1 MLMFNKKKD
10 IDKDKKNEEEKV
22 IDEEIDDSNVREII
36 VERRSGFNFSEV
48 IIIMII
54 AIMFGFLLGN
64 IVNFVVFNDNFSS
77 DELDE
82 LVTTYNNII
91 DNYYEDVDKEELIDA
106 GIQGMINYLDDP
118 YATYFSGD
126 ASDDFNEEL
135 DGTYDGIGIEVM
147 LSNGVISVGNVFDGS
162 PAENSGVKVGDIV
175 TKVNDTDI
183 TGKSLSEVVSMISG
197 EDSGNTSKL
206 TVNRDGV
213 ELSFELSKT
222 TIETPV
228 VESEIYENNGKNIGY
243 IKIDIFN
250 SNSYKQFNSA
260 LKKLEKNNIDGLV
273 IDVRDNPGGY
283 LSEVKNILCLFLNKK
298 QVLYQ
303 LQTKNETEKIYGTK
317 KSIDRDYPV
326 SVIIND
332 ESASASEILAS
343 AFKESYG
350 SHVVGINSYGK
361 GTVQSASDLNSG
373 DTIKYTVQKWL
384 TPDGNWINDVGVVP
398 TDRVETV
405 LQEGETLTY
414 DNDTMLQ
421 TAISVV
427 SQ

>member
-1 MLMFNKKKD
+1 MFKNN
-10 IDKDKKNEEEKV
+10 KDKVIKKEKN

-48 IIIMII
+48 IVIMII

-64 IVNFVVFNDNFSS
+64 IVNFVVFDSRSS
-77 DELDE
+77 NEDELDE
-82 LVTTYNNII
+82 LVSTYDNII
-91 DNYYEDVDKEELIDA
+91 NNYYEDVDKEELIDA
-106 GIQGMINYLDDP
+106 GIRGMINYLDDP

-126 ASDDFNEEL
+126 ASQDFNEEL
-135 DGTYDGIGIEVM
+135 SGTYEGIGIEVM
-147 LSNGVISVGNVFDGS
+147 LKDGVISVGNVFDDT

-197 EDSGNTSKL
+197 ENSKKTSKL
-206 TVNRDGV
+206 TVNRNGK
-213 ELSFELSKT
+213 ELSFELSKAK
-222 TIETPV
+222 IETPIV
-228 VESEIYENNGKNIGY
+228 DSDIYENNGKKIGY
-243 IKIDIFN
+243 IKIEIFN
-250 SNSYKQFNSA
+250 SNSYKQFNNA
-260 LKKLEKNNIDGLV
+260 LKKLEKNNIEGLV

-303 LQTKNETEKIYGTK
+303 LQTKSEKEKVYGTK
-317 KSIDRDYPV
+317 KSIDRNYPV

-361 GTVQSASDLNSG
+361 GTVQSASDLSSG

-384 TPDGNWINDVGVVP
+384 TPDGNFINDKGVVP

-405 LQEGETLTY
+405 LQEGETLTFE
-414 DNDTMLQ
+414 NDTMLQ
-421 TAISVV
+421 KAISVV
-427 SQ
+427 SE

>member
-1 MLMFNKKKD
+1 MFKKNKNS
-10 IDKDKKNEEEKV
+10 KDKENLEEV
-22 IDEEIDDSNVREII
+22 EELDDSNVREII

-64 IVNFVVFNDNFSS
+64 IVNFVVFSDNSSS
-77 DELDE
+77 DKELDE
-82 LVTTYNNII
+82 LVTTYDNII
-91 DNYYEDVDKEELIDA
+91 NNYYEDVDKEKLIDA

-118 YATYFSGD
+118 YATYFSGE
-126 ASDDFNEEL
+126 ASEDFNQEL
-135 DGTYDGIGIEVM
+135 AGNYEGIGVEVM
-147 LSNGVISVGNVFDGS
+147 LNNGIVSVSRVFDNS
-162 PAENSGVKVGDIV
+162 PASKAGVKVGDVVI
-175 TKVNDTDI
+175 KVNDTDI
-183 TGKSLSEVVSMISG
+183 TGKSLTEVVSMISG
-197 EDSGNTSKL
+197 ENSGNKSKL
-206 TVNRDGV
+206 TVTRNG
-213 ELSFELSKT
+213 EEFSFELAKG
-222 TIETPV
+222 TIEVPV
-228 VESEIYENNGKNIGY
+228 VNSQIYENNGKKIGY
-243 IKIDIFN
+243 IKIDLF
-250 SNSYKQFNSA
+250 SSKVYKQFNSA
-260 LKKLEKNNIDGLV
+260 LKNLEKNNIQGLV

-283 LSEVKNILCLFLNKK
+283 LSEVKNILCLFLDKK

-303 LQTKNETEKIYGTK
+303 LQTKNKTEKIYGTK
-317 KSIDRDYPV
+317 KSIERDYPV

-332 ESASASEILAS
+332 ESASAAEILAS

-350 SHVVGINSYGK
+350 SRIVGINSYGK

-384 TPDGNWINDVGVVP
+384 TPKGNWVNDKGVVP

-414 DNDTMLQ
+414 ENDTMLQ

-427 SQ
+427 SE

>member
-1 MLMFNKKKD
+1 MFKNN
-10 IDKDKKNEEEKV
+10 KDKVIKKEKN
-22 IDEEIDDSNVREII
+22 IDEEIDDSNVRKII

-48 IIIMII
+48 IVIMII

-64 IVNFVVFNDNFSS
+64 IVNFVVFDKNSSS
-77 DELDE
+77 DNELDE
-82 LVTTYNNII
+82 LVSTYDNII
-91 DNYYEDVDKEELIDA
+91 NNYYEDVDKEELIDA
-106 GIQGMINYLDDP
+106 GIRGMINYLDDP

-126 ASDDFNEEL
+126 ASQDFNEEL
-135 DGTYDGIGIEVM
+135 SGTYEGIGIEVM
-147 LSNGVISVGNVFDGS
+147 LKDGVISVGNVFDDT

-197 EDSGNTSKL
+197 ENSKKTSKL
-206 TVNRDGV
+206 TVNRNGK
-213 ELSFELSKT
+213 ELSFELSKAK
-222 TIETPV
+222 IETPIV
-228 VESEIYENNGKNIGY
+228 DSDIYENNGKKIGY
-243 IKIDIFN
+243 IKIEIFN
-250 SNSYKQFNSA
+250 SNSYKQFNNA
-260 LKKLEKNNIDGLV
+260 LKKLEKNNIEGLV

-303 LQTKNETEKIYGTK
+303 LQTKSEKEKVYGTK
-317 KSIDRDYPV
+317 KSIDRNYPV

-361 GTVQSASDLNSG
+361 GTVQSASDLSSG

-384 TPDGNWINDVGVVP
+384 TPDGNFINDKGVVP

-414 DNDTMLQ
+414 ENDTMLQ
-421 TAISVV
+421 KAISVV
-427 SQ
+427 SE

>member
-1 MLMFNKKKD
+1 MFQQNNTT
-10 IDKDKKNEEEKV
+10 KDKETLEDVKV
-22 IDEEIDDSNVREII
+22 EEIDDSNVREII

-64 IVNFVVFNDNFSS
+64 IVNFGVFNDKSS
-77 DELDE
+77 NGDELDE

-126 ASDDFNEEL
+126 ASQNFNEEL
-135 DGTYDGIGIEVM
+135 EGTYEGIGVEVM
-147 LSNGVISVGNVFDGS
+147 LKDGIISVGNVFDGS
-162 PAENSGVKVGDIV
+162 PASKVGVKIGDVI
-175 TKVNDTDI
+175 TKVNDTDV
-183 TGKSLSEVVSMISG
+183 TGKSLTEVVNMISG
-197 EDSGNTSKL
+197 SDTKSSKL
-206 TVNRDGV
+206 TVTRDGE
-213 ELSFELSKT
+213 ELSFELSKE
-222 TIETPV
+222 TIETPIV
-228 VESEIYENNGKNIGY
+228 DSEIYENNNKKIGY

-250 SNSYKQFNSA
+250 SNSYKQFNDA
-260 LKKLEKNNIDGLV
+260 LKKLEKKNIKGLV

-283 LSEVKNILCLFLNKK
+283 LSEVKSILSLFLNKK

-303 LQTKNETEKIYGTK
+303 LQTKTETEKVYGTK

-384 TPDGNWINDVGVVP
+384 TPDGNWVNDIGVVP

-405 LQEGETLTY
+405 LKDGETLNY

-427 SQ
+427 SE

>member
-1 MLMFNKKKD
+1 MFKKKKNNDKENIIED
-10 IDKDKKNEEEKV
+10 ITTK
-22 IDEEIDDSNVREII
+22 EEIDDTSNVREII

-64 IVNFVVFNDNFSS
+64 IVNFVVFSDNSS
-77 DELDE
+77 SNDELNE
-82 LVTTYNNII
+82 LVSTYDNIVN
-91 DNYYEDVDKEELIDA
+91 NYYEDVDKEELIDA

-135 DGTYDGIGIEVM
+135 SGTYDGIGIEVM
-147 LSNGVISVGNVFDGS
+147 LKDGVVSVGNVFEDS
-162 PAENSGVKVGDIV
+162 PASKVGIKVGDII

-183 TGKSLSEVVSMISG
+183 NGKSLTEVVSMINSKKKAKITINREG
-197 EDSGNTSKL
+197 E
-206 TVNRDGV
+206 
-213 ELSFELSKT
+213 ELSFELSKD

-228 VESEIYENNGKNIGY
+228 VDSEIYESNNKKIGY

-260 LKKLEKNNIDGLV
+260 LKKLEKNNIEGLV

-283 LSEVKNILCLFLNKK
+283 LSEVKNILSLFLNKK

-303 LQTKNETEKIYGTK
+303 LQTKNKTEKVYGTK
-317 KSIDRDYPV
+317 KSVDRDYPV

-350 SHVVGINSYGK
+350 SHIVGINSYGK

-384 TPDGNWINDVGVVP
+384 TPDGNWVNDKGVVP

-427 SQ
+427 SE

>member
-1 MLMFNKKKD
+1 MFKKKKNNDKENIIED
-10 IDKDKKNEEEKV
+10 ITTK
-22 IDEEIDDSNVREII
+22 EEIDDTSNVREII

-64 IVNFVVFNDNFSS
+64 IVNFVVFSDNSS
-77 DELDE
+77 SNDELNE
-82 LVTTYNNII
+82 LVSTYDNIVN
-91 DNYYEDVDKEELIDA
+91 NYYEDVDKEELIDA

-135 DGTYDGIGIEVM
+135 SGTYDGIGIEVM
-147 LSNGVISVGNVFDGS
+147 LKDGVVSVGNVFEDS
-162 PAENSGVKVGDIV
+162 PASKVGIKVGDII

-183 TGKSLSEVVSMISG
+183 TGKSLTEVVSMI
-197 EDSGNTSKL
+197 NSKKKAKI
-206 TVNRDGV
+206 TVNREEE
-213 ELSFELSKT
+213 ELSFELSKD

-228 VESEIYENNGKNIGY
+228 VDSEIYESNNKKIGY

-260 LKKLEKNNIDGLV
+260 LKKLEKNNIEGLV

-283 LSEVKNILCLFLNKK
+283 LSEVKNILSLFLNKK

-303 LQTKNETEKIYGTK
+303 LQTKNKTEKVYGTK
-317 KSIDRDYPV
+317 KSVDRDYPV

-350 SHVVGINSYGK
+350 SHIVGINSYGK

-384 TPDGNWINDVGVVP
+384 TPKGNWVNDKGVVP

-414 DNDTMLQ
+414 ENDTMLQ

-427 SQ
+427 SE

>member
-1 MLMFNKKKD
+1 MFKKKKNNDKENNVED
-10 IDKDKKNEEEKV
+10 ITTK
-22 IDEEIDDSNVREII
+22 EEIDDNSNVREII

-64 IVNFVVFNDNFSS
+64 IVNFVVFNDNSS
-77 DELDE
+77 SNNELDE
-82 LVTTYNNII
+82 LVSTYDNIVN
-91 DNYYEDVDKEELIDA
+91 NYYEDVDKEELIDA

-135 DGTYDGIGIEVM
+135 SGTYDGIGIEVM
-147 LSNGVISVGNVFDGS
+147 LKDGVVSVGNVFEDS
-162 PAENSGVKVGDIV
+162 PASKVGIKVGDII

-183 TGKSLSEVVSMISG
+183 TGKSLTEVVSMI
-197 EDSGNTSKL
+197 NSKKKSKI
-206 TVNRDGV
+206 TVNREGE
-213 ELSFELSKT
+213 ELSFELSKD

-228 VESEIYENNGKNIGY
+228 VDSEIYESNNKKIGY

-260 LKKLEKNNIDGLV
+260 LKKLEKNNIEGLV

-283 LSEVKNILCLFLNKK
+283 LSEVKNILSLFLNKK

-303 LQTKNETEKIYGTK
+303 LQTKNKTEKVYGTK
-317 KSIDRDYPV
+317 KSVDRDYPV

-350 SHVVGINSYGK
+350 SHIVGINSYGK

-384 TPDGNWINDVGVVP
+384 TPDGNWVNDKGVVP

-405 LQEGETLTY
+405 LKEGETLTY

-427 SQ
+427 SE

>member
-1 MLMFNKKKD
+1 MF
-10 IDKDKKNEEEKV
+10 KKNKNSNDKENLEEVKV
-22 IDEEIDDSNVREII
+22 EELDDSNVREII

-64 IVNFVVFNDNFSS
+64 IVNFVVFSDSSSSS

-118 YATYFSGD
+118 YATYFSGE

-135 DGTYDGIGIEVM
+135 AGNYEGIGVEVM
-147 LSNGVISVGNVFDGS
+147 LKDGIVTVSSVFNNS
-162 PAENSGVKVGDIV
+162 PAYKAGVKVGDDVI
-175 TKVNDTDI
+175 KVNDTDI
-183 TGKSLSEVVSMISG
+183 TGKTLTEVVSMISG
-197 EDSGNTSKL
+197 EDSSSKSKL
-206 TVNRDGV
+206 TVTRDGQ
-213 ELSFELSKT
+213 ELSFELSKD

-228 VESEIYENNGKNIGY
+228 VDSEIYDGNNKKIGY
-243 IKIDIFN
+243 IKIEIFN
-250 SNSYKQFNSA
+250 SNSYKQFNKT
-260 LKKLEKNNIDGLV
+260 LKKLEKNNIEGLV

-283 LSEVKNILCLFLNKK
+283 LSEVKNILSLFLNKK

-303 LQTKNETEKIYGTK
+303 LQTKNKTEKVYGTK
-317 KSIDRDYPV
+317 KSVDRDYPV

-384 TPDGNWINDVGVVP
+384 TPDGNWVNDKGVVP

-414 DNDTMLQ
+414 ENDTMLQ

-427 SQ
+427 SE

>member
-1 MLMFNKKKD
+1 MFKNN
-10 IDKDKKNEEEKV
+10 KDKVIKKEKN

-64 IVNFVVFNDNFSS
+64 IVNFVVFDKNSSS
-77 DELDE
+77 DNELDE
-82 LVTTYNNII
+82 LVSTYDNII
-91 DNYYEDVDKEELIDA
+91 NNYYEDVDKEELIDA
-106 GIQGMINYLDDP
+106 GIRGMINYLDDP

-126 ASDDFNEEL
+126 ASQDFNEEL
-135 DGTYDGIGIEVM
+135 SGTYEGIGIEVM
-147 LSNGVISVGNVFDGS
+147 LKDGVISVGNVFDDT

-197 EDSGNTSKL
+197 ENSKKTSKL
-206 TVNRDGV
+206 TVNRNGK
-213 ELSFELSKT
+213 ELSFELSKAK
-222 TIETPV
+222 IETPIV
-228 VESEIYENNGKNIGY
+228 DSDIYENNGKKIGY
-243 IKIDIFN
+243 IKIEIFN
-250 SNSYKQFNSA
+250 SNSYKQFNNA
-260 LKKLEKNNIDGLV
+260 LKKLEKNNIEGLV

-303 LQTKNETEKIYGTK
+303 LQTKSEKEKVYGTK
-317 KSIDRDYPV
+317 KSIDRNYPV

-361 GTVQSASDLNSG
+361 GTVQSASDLSSG

-384 TPDGNWINDVGVVP
+384 TPDGNFINDKGVVP

-414 DNDTMLQ
+414 ENDTMLQ
-421 TAISVV
+421 KAISVV
-427 SQ
+427 SE

>member
-1 MLMFNKKKD
+1 MFKKNKNIKD
-10 IDKDKKNEEEKV
+10 IEKLEEVKV
-22 IDEEIDDSNVREII
+22 AELDDSNVREII

-64 IVNFVVFNDNFSS
+64 IVNFVVFSDSSSSS

-118 YATYFSGD
+118 YATYFSGE

-135 DGTYDGIGIEVM
+135 AGNYEGIGVEVM
-147 LSNGVISVGNVFDGS
+147 LKDGIVTVSSVFNNS
-162 PAENSGVKVGDIV
+162 PAYKAGVKVGDVVI
-175 TKVNDTDI
+175 KVNDTDI
-183 TGKSLSEVVSMISG
+183 TGKTLTEVVSMISG
-197 EDSGNTSKL
+197 EDSSSKSKL
-206 TVNRDGV
+206 TVTRDRQ
-213 ELSFELSKT
+213 EFSFELSKD

-228 VESEIYENNGKNIGY
+228 VDSEIYDGNNKKIGY
-243 IKIDIFN
+243 IKIEIFN
-250 SNSYKQFNSA
+250 SNSYKQFNKT
-260 LKKLEKNNIDGLV
+260 LKKLEKNNIEGLV

-283 LSEVKNILCLFLNKK
+283 LSEVKNILSLFLNKK

-303 LQTKNETEKIYGTK
+303 LQTKNKTEKVYGTK
-317 KSIDRDYPV
+317 KSVDRDYPV

-384 TPDGNWINDVGVVP
+384 TPKGNWVNDKGVVP
-398 TDRVETV
+398 SDRVETV
-405 LQEGETLTY
+405 LQEGETLNF

-427 SQ
+427 SE

>member
-1 MLMFNKKKD
+1 MLKKKRNE
-10 IDKDKKNEEEKV
+10 NEENV
-22 IDEEIDDSNVREII
+22 NIDVEDDNVREVI
-36 VERRSGFNFSEV
+36 VERRSGFSISEV

-64 IVNFVVFNDNFSS
+64 IVNFVVFDKSS
-77 DELDE
+77 SSGDELDE
-82 LVTTYNNII
+82 LVSTYDNIVN
-91 DNYYEDVDKEELIDA
+91 NYYDDVDKEELIDA

-126 ASDDFNEEL
+126 ASDEFNEEL
-135 DGTYDGIGIEVM
+135 AGTYEGIGVEVM
-147 LSNGVISVGNVFDGS
+147 LSDNVFTIGNVFDSS
-162 PAENSGVKVGDIV
+162 PASKAGVKNGDII
-175 TKVNDTDI
+175 TKVNGTDI
-183 TGKSLSEVVSMISG
+183 SGKSLSDVVSMINSKKKA
-197 EDSGNTSKL
+197 KL
-206 TVNRDGV
+206 TINRNGE
-213 ELSFELSKT
+213 ELSFELSRD
-222 TIETPV
+222 TIEVPV
-228 VESEIYENNGKNIGY
+228 VSSEVYENNGKKIGY
-243 IKIDIFN
+243 IKIDLFSLKVYN
-250 SNSYKQFNSA
+250 QFNKA
-260 LKKLEKNNIDGLV
+260 LKSLEKQNIEGLV

-283 LSEVKNILCLFLNKK
+283 LSQVKEILCLFLDKK

-303 LQTKNETEKIYGTK
+303 LQTKEETEKIYGTK
-317 KSIDRDYPV
+317 KSVDRDYPV

-350 SHVVGINSYGK
+350 SHIVGINSYGK

-384 TPDGNWINDVGVVP
+384 TPDGNYINDKGVVP

-414 DNDTMLQ
+414 ENDTMLQ

-427 SQ
+427 SE

>member
-1 MLMFNKKKD
+1 MLKKKRNE
-10 IDKDKKNEEEKV
+10 NEENV
-22 IDEEIDDSNVREII
+22 NIDVEDDNVREVI
-36 VERRSGFNFSEV
+36 VERRSGFSISEV

-64 IVNFVVFNDNFSS
+64 IVNFVVFDKSS
-77 DELDE
+77 SSGDELDE
-82 LVTTYNNII
+82 LVSTYDNIVN
-91 DNYYEDVDKEELIDA
+91 NYYDDVDKEELIDA

-126 ASDDFNEEL
+126 ASDEFNEEL
-135 DGTYDGIGIEVM
+135 AGTYEGIGVEVM
-147 LSNGVISVGNVFDGS
+147 LSDNVFTIGNVFDSS
-162 PAENSGVKVGDIV
+162 PASKAGVKNGDII
-175 TKVNDTDI
+175 TKVNGTDI
-183 TGKSLSEVVSMISG
+183 SGKSLSDVVSMINSKKKA
-197 EDSGNTSKL
+197 KL
-206 TVNRDGV
+206 TINRNGE
-213 ELSFELSKT
+213 ELSFELSRD
-222 TIETPV
+222 TIEVPV
-228 VESEIYENNGKNIGY
+228 VSSEVYENNGKKIGY
-243 IKIDIFN
+243 IKIDLFSLKVYN
-250 SNSYKQFNSA
+250 QFNKA
-260 LKKLEKNNIDGLV
+260 LKSLEKQNIEGLV

-283 LSEVKNILCLFLNKK
+283 LSQVKEILCLFLDKK

-303 LQTKNETEKIYGTK
+303 LQTKEETEKIYGTK
-317 KSIDRDYPV
+317 KSVDRDYPV

-350 SHVVGINSYGK
+350 SHIVGINSYGK

-384 TPDGNWINDVGVVP
+384 TPDGNYINDKGVVP

-414 DNDTMLQ
+414 ENDTMLQ
-421 TAISVV
+421 TAIRVV
-427 SQ
+427 SE

>member
-1 MLMFNKKKD
+1 MF
-10 IDKDKKNEEEKV
+10 KKNNNTKNKENLEDVKV
-22 IDEEIDDSNVREII
+22 EEIDDSNVREII

-64 IVNFVVFNDNFSS
+64 IVNFVVFNDKSS
-77 DELDE
+77 NGDELDE

-126 ASDDFNEEL
+126 ASQNFNEEL
-135 DGTYDGIGIEVM
+135 EGTYEGIGVEVM
-147 LSNGVISVGNVFDGS
+147 LKDGIISVGNVFDGS
-162 PAENSGVKVGDIV
+162 PASKVGVKIGDVI
-175 TKVNDTDI
+175 TKVNDTDV
-183 TGKSLSEVVSMISG
+183 TGKSLTEVVNMISG
-197 EDSGNTSKL
+197 SDTKSSKL
-206 TVNRDGV
+206 TVTRDGE
-213 ELSFELSKT
+213 ELSFELSKE
-222 TIETPV
+222 TIETPIV
-228 VESEIYENNGKNIGY
+228 DSEIYENNNKKIGY

-250 SNSYKQFNSA
+250 SNSYKQFNDA
-260 LKKLEKNNIDGLV
+260 LKKLEKKNIKGLV

-283 LSEVKNILCLFLNKK
+283 LSEVKSILSLFLNKK

-303 LQTKNETEKIYGTK
+303 LQTKTETEKVYGTK

-384 TPDGNWINDVGVVP
+384 TPDGNWVNDIGVVP

-405 LQEGETLTY
+405 LKDGETLNY

-427 SQ
+427 SE

>member
-1 MLMFNKKKD
+1 MFKRNKNS
-10 IDKDKKNEEEKV
+10 KDKENLEEVKV
-22 IDEEIDDSNVREII
+22 EEIDDSNVREII

-64 IVNFVVFNDNFSS
+64 IVNFVVFSDSS
-77 DELDE
+77 SSGDELDE
-82 LVTTYNNII
+82 LVSTYDNIVN
-91 DNYYEDVDKEELIDA
+91 NYYEDVDKEELIDA

-135 DGTYDGIGIEVM
+135 SGTYEGIGIEVM
-147 LSNGVISVGNVFDGS
+147 LKDGVVSVGNVFDNS
-162 PAENSGVKVGDIV
+162 PANKAGVKVGDIV

-183 TGKSLSEVVSMISG
+183 NGKSLTEVVNMISG
-197 EDSGNTSKL
+197 NDSGKSSKL
-206 TVNRDGV
+206 TVTRDGQ
-213 ELSFELSKT
+213 ELSFELSKD

-228 VESEIYENNGKNIGY
+228 VDSEIYESNNKKIGY
-243 IKIDIFN
+243 IKIEIFN
-250 SNSYKQFNSA
+250 SNSYKQFNKI
-260 LKKLEKNNIDGLV
+260 LKKLEKNNIEGLV

-283 LSEVKNILCLFLNKK
+283 LSEVKNILSLFLNKK

-303 LQTKNETEKIYGTK
+303 LQTKNKTEKVYGTK
-317 KSIDRDYPV
+317 KSVDRDYPV

-384 TPDGNWINDVGVVP
+384 TPDGNWVNDKGVVP

-414 DNDTMLQ
+414 ENDTMLQ

-427 SQ
+427 SE

>member
-64 IVNFVVFNDNFSS
+64 IVNFVVFNDNSSS

-91 DNYYEDVDKEELIDA
+91 NNYYEDVDKEELIDA

-162 PAENSGVKVGDIV
+162 PAENSGVEVGDIV

-197 EDSGNTSKL
+197 QDSGNTSKL
-206 TVNRDGV
+206 TVNRNGE

-326 SVIIND
+326 SVITND

-405 LQEGETLTY
+405 LQEGEILTY
-414 DNDTMLQ
+414 ENDTMLQ

>member
-1 MLMFNKKKD
+1 MFKKKKKENIED
-10 IDKDKKNEEEKV
+10 VNIDLE
-22 IDEEIDDSNVREII
+22 DDNVREVI
-36 VERRSGFNFSEV
+36 VERRSGFSISEV

-64 IVNFVVFNDNFSS
+64 IVNFVVFDKSSSSS
-77 DELDE
+77 DELSE
-82 LVTTYNNII
+82 LVTTYDNIVN
-91 DNYYEDVDKEELIDA
+91 NYYDDVDKEELIDA

-126 ASDDFNEEL
+126 ASDEFNEEL
-135 DGTYDGIGIEVM
+135 AGEYEGIGIEVM
-147 LSNGVISVGNVFDGS
+147 LSDNVFTVGSVFDNS
-162 PAENSGVKVGDIV
+162 PASKAGVKNGDII

-183 TGKSLSEVVSMISG
+183 SGKSLSDVVSLINSKKKASITVTR
-197 EDSGNTSKL
+197 DGNTL
-206 TVNRDGV
+206 D
-213 ELSFELSKT
+213 FEVTRS
-222 TIETPV
+222 TIDVPV
-228 VESEIYENNGKNIGY
+228 VSSDIYENNGKKIGY
-243 IKIDIFN
+243 IKIDLFSLKVYN
-250 SNSYKQFNSA
+250 QFNKA
-260 LKKLEKNNIDGLV
+260 LKALEKQNIEGLV

-283 LSEVKNILCLFLNKK
+283 LSQVKDILCLFLNKK

-303 LQTKNETEKIYGTK
+303 LQTKSETEKVYGTK

-350 SHVVGINSYGK
+350 SHIVGINSYGK
-361 GTVQSASDLNSG
+361 GTVQSASDLDSG

-384 TPDGNWINDVGVVP
+384 TPDGNWINDKGVVP

-414 DNDTMLQ
+414 ENDTMLQ
-421 TAISVV
+421 TAIRVV
-427 SQ
+427 SE

>member
-1 MLMFNKKKD
+1 MFKKKKNNDKENIIED
-10 IDKDKKNEEEKV
+10 ITTK
-22 IDEEIDDSNVREII
+22 EEIDDNSNVREII

-64 IVNFVVFNDNFSS
+64 IVNFVVFSDNSS
-77 DELDE
+77 SGDELDE
-82 LVTTYNNII
+82 LVSTYDNIVN
-91 DNYYEDVDKEELIDA
+91 NYYEDVDKEELIDA

-135 DGTYDGIGIEVM
+135 SGTYDGIGIEVM
-147 LSNGVISVGNVFDGS
+147 LKDGVISVGNVFDGS
-162 PAENSGVKVGDIV
+162 PASKAGVKIGDIV
-175 TKVNDTDI
+175 TKVNDTDV

-197 EDSGNTSKL
+197 SDSNETSKL
-206 TVNRDGV
+206 TVNRNGE

-228 VESEIYENNGKNIGY
+228 VESEIYENNGKKIGY
-243 IKIDIFN
+243 IKIEIFN
-250 SNSYKQFNSA
+250 NNSYKQFNKI
-260 LKKLEKNNIDGLV
+260 LKKLEKNNIEGLV

-303 LQTKNETEKIYGTK
+303 LQTKSKTEKVYGTK

-326 SVIIND
+326 SVIINY

-350 SHVVGINSYGK
+350 SHIVGINSYGK

-384 TPDGNWINDVGVVP
+384 TPNGNWINDKGVVP

-414 DNDTMLQ
+414 ENDTMLQ

-427 SQ
+427 NE

>member
-1 MLMFNKKKD
+1 MFKKNKNS
-10 IDKDKKNEEEKV
+10 KDKENLEEV
-22 IDEEIDDSNVREII
+22 EELDDSNVREII

-64 IVNFVVFNDNFSS
+64 IVNFVVFSDNSSS
-77 DELDE
+77 DKELDE
-82 LVTTYNNII
+82 LVTTYDNII
-91 DNYYEDVDKEELIDA
+91 NNYYEDVDKEELIDA

-118 YATYFSGD
+118 YATYFSGE
-126 ASDDFNEEL
+126 ASEDFNQEL
-135 DGTYDGIGIEVM
+135 AGNYEGIGVEVM
-147 LSNGVISVGNVFDGS
+147 LNNGVVSVSRVFANS
-162 PAENSGVKVGDIV
+162 PASKVGVKVGDVVI
-175 TKVNDTDI
+175 KVNDTDI
-183 TGKSLSEVVSMISG
+183 TGKSLTEVVSMISG
-197 EDSGNTSKL
+197 KNSGNKSKL
-206 TVNRDGV
+206 TVTRNGE
-213 ELSFELSKT
+213 ELSFELAKG
-222 TIETPV
+222 TIEVPV
-228 VESEIYENNGKNIGY
+228 VNSQIYENNGKKIGY
-243 IKIDIFN
+243 IKIDLF
-250 SNSYKQFNSA
+250 SSKVYKQFNSA
-260 LKKLEKNNIDGLV
+260 LKNLEKNNIQGLV

-283 LSEVKNILCLFLNKK
+283 LSEVKNILCLFLDKK

-303 LQTKNETEKIYGTK
+303 LQTKNKTEKIYGTK
-317 KSIDRDYPV
+317 KSIERDYPV

-332 ESASASEILAS
+332 ESASAAEILAS

-350 SHVVGINSYGK
+350 SRIVGINSYGK

-384 TPDGNWINDVGVVP
+384 TPKGNWVNDKGVVP

-414 DNDTMLQ
+414 ENDTMLQ

-427 SQ
+427 SE

>member
-1 MLMFNKKKD
+1 MF
-10 IDKDKKNEEEKV
+10 KKNKNSKAKENSEEVKV
-22 IDEEIDDSNVREII
+22 EEIDDSNVREII

-48 IIIMII
+48 IIIMLI

-64 IVNFVVFNDNFSS
+64 IVNFVVFSDSS
-77 DELDE
+77 SSGDELDE
-82 LVTTYNNII
+82 LVSTYDNIVN
-91 DNYYEDVDKEELIDA
+91 NYYEDVDKEELIDA

-135 DGTYDGIGIEVM
+135 SGTYEGIGIEVM
-147 LSNGVISVGNVFDGS
+147 LKDGVVSVGNVFDNS
-162 PAENSGVKVGDIV
+162 PASKAGVKVGDIV

-183 TGKSLSEVVSMISG
+183 NGKSLTEVVSMISG
-197 EDSGNTSKL
+197 DDSKSKSKL
-206 TVNRDGV
+206 TVNRDGI
-213 ELSFELSKT
+213 ELSFELSKD

-228 VESEIYENNGKNIGY
+228 VDSEIYENNGKRIGY
-243 IKIDIFN
+243 IKIEIFN
-250 SNSYKQFNSA
+250 SNSYKQFNKI
-260 LKKLEKNNIDGLV
+260 LKKLEKNNIEGLV

-283 LSEVKNILCLFLNKK
+283 LSEVKNILSLFLNKK

-303 LQTKNETEKIYGTK
+303 LQTKNKTEKVYGTK
-317 KSIDRDYPV
+317 KSVDRDYPV

-384 TPDGNWINDVGVVP
+384 TPKGNWVNDKGVVP

-405 LQEGETLTY
+405 LQEGETLIY
-414 DNDTMLQ
+414 ENDTMLQ

-427 SQ
+427 SE

>member
-1 MLMFNKKKD
+1 MLMFKKKKN
-10 IDKDKKNEEEKV
+10 INDKENLEEVK
-22 IDEEIDDSNVREII
+22 EEIDDSNVREII

-64 IVNFVVFNDNFSS
+64 IVNFVVFNDKTSDG

-135 DGTYDGIGIEVM
+135 AGTYEGIGVEVM
-147 LSNGVISVGNVFDGS
+147 LKDGIISVGNVFDGS
-162 PAENSGVKVGDIV
+162 PADKAGVKIGDII
-175 TKVNDTDI
+175 TKVNDTDV
-183 TGKSLSEVVSMISG
+183 TGKTLTEVVNMISG
-197 EDSGNTSKL
+197 SDSGKSSKL
-206 TVNRDGV
+206 TVTRNGE
-213 ELSFELSKT
+213 ELSFELSKD

-228 VESEIYENNGKNIGY
+228 IDSEIYEDNNKKIGY

-260 LKKLEKNNIDGLV
+260 LKKLEKKNIEGLV

-303 LQTKNETEKIYGTK
+303 LQTKSETEKVYGTK

-384 TPDGNWINDVGVVP
+384 TPDGNWVNDKGVVP

-405 LQEGETLTY
+405 LQEGETLNY

-421 TAISVV
+421 TAINVV
-427 SQ
+427 SE